1 MPTNIAIDN
10 ELIKKAM
17 EATNFRTKR
26 AVVEAGLRLLIEVQ
40 AQSDIR
46 RLRGKVQW
54 QGDLDAMRR
63 DRPGRG

>member
-10 ELIKKAM
+10 ELMKKAM
-17 EATNFRTKR
+17 EATNLRTKR

-46 RLRGKVQW
+46 RLRGKVKW
-54 QGDLDAMRR
+54 LGDLDAMRR
-63 DRPGRG
+63 DRPERG

>member
-10 ELIKKAM
+10 ELMKKAM
-17 EATNFRTKR
+17 EATNLRTKR

-46 RLRGKVQW
+46 RLRGKVKW
-54 QGDLDAMRR
+54 LGDLDAMRR

>member
-10 ELIKKAM
+10 ELMKKAM
-17 EATNFRTKR
+17 EATNLRTKR

-46 RLRGKVQW
+46 RLRGKVHW
-54 QGDLDAMRR
+54 QGDLDAVRR